1 MSPRPKGQKKAEA
14 SRMTVNIWDVCRRSE
29 KPLTVEEIA
38 DQLRGRGLDM
48 NADALMFYKKK
59 ELAKL
64 DDVLAKQFEDAW
76 SNEAPPAEVIDR
88 AWSLFVAHCVQ
99 VSCQAQ
105 ALTVTTAEGVDPR
118 SRHAERRYSANL
130 DSPPMVYQYFVTTE
144 QRLVPYD
151 PEQRD
156 QLNDGHT
163 AGMEFLRRKAEL
175 GARNPKPAEARELLD
190 LAETAIRA
198 KV

>member
-1 MSPRPKGQKKAEA
+1 MSPRPRGQKKAEA
-14 SRMTVNIWDVCRRSE
+14 SRMTVNIWDVCRRAD

-48 NADALMFYKKK
+48 NADALMFYKKR

-76 SNEAPPAEVIDR
+76 SNEAPPTGGDR
-88 AWSLFVAHCVQ
+88 PSVVTFVAHCVQ
-99 VSCQAQ
+99 VSCQAKVL
-105 ALTVTTAEGVDPR
+105 AVTTAEGVDLR
-118 SRHAERRYSANL
+118 NRNAERSYSANL
-130 DSPPMVYQYFVTTE
+130 DNPPMVTQYFVTTE

-151 PEQRD
+151 PEQRE
-156 QLNDGHT
+156 QLNEGHT
-163 AGMEFLRRKAEL
+163 AGMDFLRRKAEL
-175 GARNPKPAEARELLD
+175 GARNPRPAEARELLD

>member
-1 MSPRPKGQKKAEA
+1 
-14 SRMTVNIWDVCRRSE
+14 MTVNIWDVCRRSD
-29 KPLTVEEIA
+29 KPLTVDDIA

-48 NADALMFYKKK
+48 NADALMFYKKT

-76 SNEAPPAEVIDR
+76 SNDAPPPEVIDR
-88 AWSLFVAHCVQ
+88 AWSLFVADCVK
-99 VSCQAQ
+99 VSYQAK
-105 ALTVTTAEGVDPR
+105 ALTVTTEEGVDPR

-130 DSPPMVYQYFVTTE
+130 NSPPMVYRYFVTTE

-156 QLNDGHT
+156 QLNEGHT

-175 GARNPKPAEARELLD
+175 GARAPKPAEARELLD

>member
-1 MSPRPKGQKKAEA
+1 MSPRPKGQKKSEA
-14 SRMTVNIWDVCRRSE
+14 TRMTVNIWDVCRRSD
-29 KPLTVEEIA
+29 KALTVEEIA

-88 AWSLFVAHCVQ
+88 AWSLFVADCVQ
-99 VSCQAQ
+99 VSCHAK
-105 ALTVTTAEGVDPR
+105 ALTVTTADGVDPR

-156 QLNDGHT
+156 QLNEGHT

-175 GARNPKPAEARELLD
+175 GARAPKPAEARELLD